1 MNIITYVKNMYD
13 PIPKSFKYFTLGF
26 AEKYLV

>member
-1 MNIITYVKNMYD
+1 MNIINVKNMYD